1 MNDRLEN
8 LRMFFPAEVTAS
20 YLAIQSLLKNNQV
33 GESEFMWQMVWVVVA
48 LAIINIV
55 IYWKFYDV
63 KDVLLQVVLGF
74 GFIVWVAN
82 IDTPRFK
89 DLPLLG
95 ENIKLGAPILLIFYT
110 LLTSFFSRPER
121 KADNKPEETTNAP
134 AH

>member
-1 MNDRLEN
+1 
-8 LRMFFPAEVTAS
+8 MFFPAEVTAS

-48 LAIINIV
+48 LAVINIV

-63 KDVLLQVVLGF
+63 KDALLQAVLGF

-89 DLPLLG
+89 DLPLIG

-121 KADNKPEETTNAP
+121 KADKNPEETTNAP